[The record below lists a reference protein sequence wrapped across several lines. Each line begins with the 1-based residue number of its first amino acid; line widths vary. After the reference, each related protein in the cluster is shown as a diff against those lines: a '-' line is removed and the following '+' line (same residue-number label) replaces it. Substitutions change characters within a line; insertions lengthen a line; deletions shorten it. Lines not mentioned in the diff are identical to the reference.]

1 MSDNKLFVPIQINGE
16 LSKATNIKTLTLLE
30 RELYIDNEGN
40 LYYGNVG
47 GSPLKVKAKSA
58 EISDVATNVGN
69 SGSFVQVTQSA
80 QEMFA
85 GILHILNDSSDTVLK
100 KRSGNSGS
108 VKLEGLIF
116 DSGVVNASNITDLK
130 YVTLNSN
137 MWGTNLPTSD
147 LVDGRLFFQ
156 VSE

>member
-1 MSDNKLFVPIQINGE
+1 
-16 LSKATNIKTLTLLE
+16 
-30 RELYIDNEGN
+30 
-40 LYYGNVG
+40 
-47 GSPLKVKAKSA
+47 
-58 EISDVATNVGN
+58 
-69 SGSFVQVTQSA
+69 
-80 QEMFA
+80 
-85 GILHILNDSSDTVLK
+85 VLK